1 MNKRNNN
8 PQTGNLSA
16 EELLSAFFDGE
27 VELDAKAELEASVMG
42 GDRAVLD
49 ELQSL
54 SQVRAGIR
62 SWYESQTLDF
72 QGREKRLDVW
82 SAIADEVHVMAERKK
97 IGASRFIPQF
107 ISQWSNALQS
117 ILSPR
122 LAVGLALLAVTV
134 VSVTSLRISRQPG
147 DIESKTSQ
155 VASLSGDSLSAD
167 LQTAISTL
175 PVKLDSGS
183 PLAMSESM
191 AGRYRSR
198 IGGDLL
204 VPVSLGEG
212 NPLEPN
218 LQLSGAELQMRL
230 PVSQIMDDNFVQGGL
245 RTNGADIKWIRSQN
259 AFRILPGSDRSAP
272 PVIWVANRR

>member
-8 PQTGNLSA
+8 PQIGNISA

-27 VELDAKAELEASVMG
+27 VEPSVKAALEASVVG

-62 SWYESQTLDF
+62 SWHESQTVDF

-82 SAIADEVHVMAERKK
+82 SAIADEVNSLAERKK
-97 IGASRFIPQF
+97 AGAFRFVPR
-107 ISQWSNALQS
+107 WSDALRS

-122 LAVGLALLAVTV
+122 FAVGLALLAVTV
-134 VSVTSLRISRQPG
+134 VSVASLRISRQIG
-147 DIESKTSQ
+147 VTESQNSQ
-155 VASLSGDSLSAD
+155 VASSRVDNLTTD
-167 LQTAISTL
+167 LQEAINTL
-175 PVKLDSGS
+175 PVKLDSRS
-183 PLAMSESM
+183 PLSMSESM

-204 VPVSLGEG
+204 VPVSLGES

-259 AFRILPGSDRSAP
+259 AFRILPGGDRSAP